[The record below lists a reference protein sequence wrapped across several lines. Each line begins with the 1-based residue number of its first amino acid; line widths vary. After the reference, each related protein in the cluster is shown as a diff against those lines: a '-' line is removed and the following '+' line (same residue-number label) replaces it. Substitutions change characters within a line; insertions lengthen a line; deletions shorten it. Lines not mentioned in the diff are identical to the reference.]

1 MYRVILCNDYRE
13 GHAYAVSQGFRHGN
27 FRVASRAGTIK
38 GLRVAEIHQL
48 PSFEQR
54 RDKHSI
60 LAALRYARVPA
71 WHVIDDGWAWPP
83 RPKEAPEHS
92 DVTSY
97 ASDDTTLIQ
106 TWGDPTPTRTLA
118 SASGAPVATEQ
129 TPVEPM
135 ASGGEIV
142 TPEKRAAA
150 RKRPAKKAE
159 KRASRQME
167 RVAAETKAADR
178 PIDPSDPVLK
188 AALPA
193 GPIAEPA
200 LPDEGDF
207 SGPVPLSAG
216 DDF

>member
-38 GLRVAEIHQL
+38 GLRVAEVHQL
-48 PSFEQR
+48 PSFEHR

-71 WHVIDDGWAWPP
+71 WFIIEDGWEWPRKP
-83 RPKEAPEHS
+83 VEQADVATVTPEELAQ
-92 DVTSY
+92 V
-97 ASDDTTLIQ
+97 
-106 TWGDPTPTRTLA
+106 WGPTRTLA
-118 SASGAPVATEQ
+118 SITGSPVATEV
-129 TPVEPM
+129 TDVEPM

-167 RVAAETKAADR
+167 RIAAETKAADQ
-178 PIDPSDPVLK
+178 PIDPSDPKLK
-188 AALPA
+188 AALPP